1 MPLDINQIKSFQTGS
16 IKVTTSTITPI
27 PGINSVTGS
36 TSLSKTVESIARLT
50 SKTNEISSF
59 LGDLNIDGGNK
70 PFNLTTFAK
79 NLVTKQSEQP
89 QSTTSQ
95 ATDSTPLTNKLKQQQ
110 SQIVSSITQNYI
122 QSGRLL
128 NILEKN
134 INKVLAQSNVNY
146 VSIEN
151 GKIVA
156 QPIQSK
162 EVEQAIQN
170 IQQIINT
177 YVNAV
182 DKYARRVYNTDPIVT
197 LDDFKKNISLNK
209 LVDITYKV
217 ISIVLLILEIKIKL
231 RKANDAAVAANAL
244 AQVPVPNIALA
255 TEYTQRAT
263 QFTATELK
271 QMEDLNGSFQIV
283 SGSREKINFYG
294 KKYQQSKNKLLDL
307 QGTIN
312 NYQQQVLNNSLQSL
326 NNQITGSYN
335 QITGSIETKIN
346 NTTGSI

>member
-1 MPLDINQIKSFQTGS
+1 MSLDINQIKSFQTGS

-27 PGINSVTGS
+27 PGVSSVTGS

-110 SQIVSSITQNYI
+110 YQIVSSITQNYI

-162 EVEQAIQN
+162 EVEQAIQ
-170 IQQIINT
+170 IG
-177 YVNAV
+177 
-182 DKYARRVYNTDPIVT
+182 
-197 LDDFKKNISLNK
+197 
-209 LVDITYKV
+209 
-217 ISIVLLILEIKIKL
+217 
-231 RKANDAAVAANAL
+231 
-244 AQVPVPNIALA
+244 
-255 TEYTQRAT
+255 RAH
-263 QFTATELK
+263 
-271 QMEDLNGSFQIV
+271 V
-283 SGSREKINFYG
+283 
-294 KKYQQSKNKLLDL
+294 
-307 QGTIN
+307 
-312 NYQQQVLNNSLQSL
+312 
-326 NNQITGSYN
+326 
-335 QITGSIETKIN
+335 
-346 NTTGSI
+346 

>member
-16 IKVTTSTITPI
+16 IQVTTSTITPI
-27 PGINSVTGS
+27 PGVSSVTGS

-70 PFNLTTFAK
+70 PFDLTTFAK
-79 NLVTKQSEQP
+79 NLVTKQFEQP

-177 YVNAV
+177 YVKAV
-182 DKYARRVYNTDPIVT
+182 DIYARDRKSTR
-197 LDDFKKNISLNK
+197 LN
-209 LVDITYKV
+209 
-217 ISIVLLILEIKIKL
+217 S
-231 RKANDAAVAANAL
+231 
-244 AQVPVPNIALA
+244 
-255 TEYTQRAT
+255 
-263 QFTATELK
+263 
-271 QMEDLNGSFQIV
+271 SH
-283 SGSREKINFYG
+283 
-294 KKYQQSKNKLLDL
+294 
-307 QGTIN
+307 
-312 NYQQQVLNNSLQSL
+312 
-326 NNQITGSYN
+326 
-335 QITGSIETKIN
+335 
-346 NTTGSI
+346 